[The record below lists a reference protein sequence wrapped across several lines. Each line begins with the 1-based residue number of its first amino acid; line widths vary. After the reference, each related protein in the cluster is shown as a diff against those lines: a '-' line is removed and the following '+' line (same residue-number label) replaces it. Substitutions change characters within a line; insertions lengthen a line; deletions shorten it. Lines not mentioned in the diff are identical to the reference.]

1 MRKRNLAAAA
11 AIAALVATTWAAGPA
26 QAKQDPV
33 PFGSAQCAALTGL
46 ELSSK
51 AIDLPTTG
59 AVVTEAL
66 WMQTPANGQ
75 CRVKGSIH
83 PVDPAAP
90 VIGFQ
95 VNLPSNWNGRALQ
108 MGGGGLNGTLVTGL
122 TPYRNQPPGQPTP
135 LEQGFVTLGSDG
147 GHQGPGG
154 SFALNDEA
162 LLNYGQQSI
171 KKTHDVAMA
180 LMEAAYNDDPD
191 YFYFIGFSRG
201 GHEALD
207 AAARYSKDYDGVVAG
222 TPTYNVTMMHAGHGS
237 VYRDALYANG
247 GAGWVNP
254 AKQALLV
261 DAVYSTCDPID
272 GIADGIISDTE
283 GCLDA
288 FDVQTLRCAGG
299 ADLGNTCLSD
309 AQIATLNTLA
319 SDNDLGFDIA
329 GNSIA
334 AAFPVYNGGL
344 LGTEYGTG
352 LFGRYHLGLTQV
364 PHNPA
369 TSQDA
374 WHYQVGDTNAKW
386 FVTKNP
392 TLDYLDFDLHAYQ
405 DRVQELGTI
414 MDTTDVSFQQAFAK
428 KTKVLMYTGMA
439 DDGVSPYNTIQL
451 YDRIVADLGQ
461 KKVDSFL
468 RFYTIP
474 GMSHG
479 FGPFVAGWDSLTALR
494 NWVENGVAPGPQT
507 IVDTNVATANRT
519 RPLCQ
524 YPTWPQY
531 IGGDPNAATSFSCV
545 P

>member
-1 MRKRNLAAAA
+1 MRKRRLVAAATVAALLAAVWTAS
-11 AIAALVATTWAAGPA
+11 PA
-26 QAKQDPV
+26 QAKQP
-33 PFGSAQCAALTGL
+33 PAAFGAEQCAALNGT
-46 ELSSK
+46 EIAAK

-59 AVVTEAL
+59 ATVTQAQ
-66 WMQTPANGQ
+66 WVASPNGQ
-75 CRVKGSIH
+75 CRVNGVIH
-83 PVDPAAP
+83 PVDPTAP
-90 VIGFQ
+90 NIMFQ
-95 VNLPSNWNGRALQ
+95 VNLPDNWNGRALQ
-108 MGGGGLNGTLVTGL
+108 MGGGGLNGTLINGL

-135 LEQGFVTLGSDG
+135 IQQGYVTLGSDG
-147 GHQGPGG
+147 GHQGGGG

-171 KKTHDVAMA
+171 KKTHDVAMS
-180 LMEAAYNDDPD
+180 LIDAAYRAKPS
-191 YFYFIGFSRG
+191 YFYFIGFSQG
-201 GHEALD
+201 GHEAID

-237 VYRDALYANG
+237 VYRDALYENG

-254 AKQALLV
+254 AKQTLLV
-261 DAVYSTCDPID
+261 NSVYATCDPID
-272 GIADGIISDTE
+272 GVADGIISDTQ

-299 ADLGNTCLSD
+299 ADLGDTCLSD
-309 AQIATLNTLA
+309 AQIATLDKLA
-319 SDNDLGFDIA
+319 SDNDLGFPIA

-334 AAFPVYNGGL
+334 AKFPVYNGGL
-344 LGTEYGTG
+344 LT
-352 LFGRYHLGLTQV
+352 LGRYHLGLTQV

-392 TLDYLDFDLHAYQ
+392 ALDYLDFDLHAYE

-428 KTKVLMYTGMA
+428 KVKVLMYTGMA

-451 YDRIVADLGQ
+451 YDRIVGDLGQ

-468 RFYTIP
+468 RFYTVP

-479 FGPFVAGWDSLTALR
+479 FGPFVAGWDSLTALQ
-494 NWVENGVAPGPQT
+494 NWVERGIAPGPQT
-507 IVDTNVATANRT
+507 IVDTNTATAGRT
-519 RPLCQ
+519 RPLCE

-531 IGGDPNAATSFSCV
+531 TGTDPSSAASFTCV